1 MHTDQQGTHV
11 TTNEQGQPVLIIDFA
26 PFDTIDTIEQGATID
41 TIEQDPA
48 FDRET
53 DFYPVRT
60 TQV

>member
-1 MHTDQQGTHV
+1 MHTDTDQQP
-11 TTNEQGQPVLIIDFA
+11 TN
-26 PFDTIDTIEQGATID
+26 TIEQGATID
-41 TIEQDPA
+41 TIEQGPA